1 MARCPVAAASQAHVF
16 TLACTLSTH
25 TWHLCWSPGKSGCP
39 SALPCIL
46 FQIRHRDDAL
56 PLAHVA
62 IAVEGPGWANPDN
75 VALQVA
81 NAIIGH
87 YDCTYGGG
95 AVSARGGHGMGPC
108 LQGREGAGLWALV
121 LWGLGCGLQ
130 TGGWVLTT
138 LIPGSTC
145 PAHWLQLL
153 QPRSCARVSRP
164 STSAMQ
170 RRGCWAHTSSA
181 TT

>member
-1 MARCPVAAASQAHVF
+1 MAVPQSRHV
-16 TLACTLSTH
+16 
-25 TWHLCWSPGKSGCP
+25 
-39 SALPCIL
+39 L

-95 AVSARGGHGMGPC
+95 TVSARAGTGLCP
-108 LQGREGAGLWALV
+108 QGTEGVRPWAPV
-121 LWGLGCGLQ
+121 LGF
-130 TGGWVLTT
+130 
-138 LIPGSTC
+138 
-145 PAHWLQLL
+145 
-153 QPRSCARVSRP
+153 RV
-164 STSAMQ
+164 
-170 RRGCWAHTSSA
+170 
-181 TT
+181 

>member
-1 MARCPVAAASQAHVF
+1 MPAPS
-16 TLACTLSTH
+16 H
-25 TWHLCWSPGKSGCP
+25 TWCPCRWPKRSGTP
-39 SALPCIL
+39 QPCRIL

-95 AVSARGGHGMGPC
+95 MVRARGGQGPC
-108 LQGREGAGLWALV
+108 LEGREGAGTVASA
-121 LWGLGCGLQ
+121 LWGSGVG
-130 TGGWVLTT
+130 
-138 LIPGSTC
+138 
-145 PAHWLQLL
+145 
-153 QPRSCARVSRP
+153 
-164 STSAMQ
+164 
-170 RRGCWAHTSSA
+170 RGC
-181 TT
+181 

>member
-1 MARCPVAAASQAHVF
+1 M
-16 TLACTLSTH
+16 
-25 TWHLCWSPGKSGCP
+25 
-39 SALPCIL
+39 L

-95 AVSARGGHGMGPC
+95 VVSTRNSNQA
-108 LQGREGAGLWALV
+108 LSSAEGAGLWSMSYGA
-121 LWGLGCGLQ
+121 
-130 TGGWVLTT
+130 
-138 LIPGSTC
+138 
-145 PAHWLQLL
+145 
-153 QPRSCARVSRP
+153 
-164 STSAMQ
+164 
-170 RRGCWAHTSSA
+170 
-181 TT
+181 

>member
-1 MARCPVAAASQAHVF
+1 MHGYLHDSGDASSWAGVLWLLPHRHTCSHLDAHSPP
-16 TLACTLSTH
+16 TLGTFAGRLGSLAVPQ
-25 TWHLCWSPGKSGCP
+25 LCHV
-39 SALPCIL
+39 L

-81 NAIIGH
+81 SAIIGH

-95 AVSARGGHGMGPC
+95 TVSPRGGHGMGPC

-121 LWGLGCGLQ
+121 LWGLGVDRRQ
-130 TGGWVLTT
+130 EGG
-138 LIPGSTC
+138 C
-145 PAHWLQLL
+145 
-153 QPRSCARVSRP
+153 
-164 STSAMQ
+164 
-170 RRGCWAHTSSA
+170 
-181 TT
+181 